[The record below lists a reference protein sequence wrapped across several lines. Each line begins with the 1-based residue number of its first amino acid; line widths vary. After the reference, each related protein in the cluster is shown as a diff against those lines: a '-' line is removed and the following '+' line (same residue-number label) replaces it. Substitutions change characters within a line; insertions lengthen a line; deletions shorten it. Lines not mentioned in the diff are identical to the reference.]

1 MNSNN
6 QNTLVLG
13 AGLAGLSVAHY
24 LDKNLVNKCK
34 ILEADNNIGGLCRS
48 FKKDDFTYDIG
59 GHILF
64 SKDNNLLQEIISLL
78 GDNILQKRRKNE
90 IWYKDRFIKYP
101 FENGLDKLDKEEI
114 FECLFSFLQKDQK
127 KLQNLENLN
136 TQNLY
141 NWCIDK
147 FGSGIAE
154 KYLIPYNQKIWKRD
168 LTQMSLHWVDRIPS
182 PPVEDIIKSAI
193 GIQTEGYTHQLN
205 FFYPKFGGIES
216 LIKSLAVNANLKRN
230 FKINKIVKNKDE
242 WQVFAQDKVEYC
254 QNLVS
259 TIPIFDLINSLQNV
273 PEKVLQAL
281 SSLQYNSLI
290 LVMLGVK
297 NKALEKRTAI
307 YVPDKNILPHR
318 VCFMKCF
325 SENNA
330 PENYSH
336 LVAEITVAPDSDL
349 MKIDKDIFIQKVIN
363 NLKNICEFDTN
374 DIISTDYKVI
384 KYAYVVYDLD
394 YLKNT
399 KIIFDYLDSLNIFY
413 TGRFGSFKYINMDTC
428 IEMSKDLVFKKL
440 LLNSNFKK
448 QEKYSGRVVL

>member
-1 MNSNN
+1 MNN

-13 AGLAGLSVAHY
+13 AGLAGLSVAYY
-24 LDKNLVNKCK
+24 LDKNLDNKCK
-34 ILEADNNIGGLCRS
+34 ILEAESNIGGLCRS
-48 FKKDDFTYDIG
+48 FKKDGFTYDIG

-64 SKDNNLLQEIISLL
+64 SKDNNLLQEIIGFL
-78 GDNILQKRRKNE
+78 GDNLLQKRRKNE

-114 FECLFSFLQKDQK
+114 FECLVTFLNREKT
-127 KLQNLENLN
+127 LNNLSA
-136 TQNLY
+136 QNLY
-141 NWCIDK
+141 NWCIDR
-147 FGSGIAE
+147 FGLGIAE

-168 LTQMSLHWVDRIPS
+168 LTQISLHWVDRIPR
-182 PPVEDIIKSAI
+182 PPIEDIIKSAI
-193 GIQTEGYTHQLN
+193 GIETEGYTHQLN

-216 LIKSLAVNANLKRN
+216 LITSLTTNANIKTN
-230 FKINKIVKNKDE
+230 FKVNKIIKNKDE
-242 WQVFAQDKVEYC
+242 WQVFAGDNVEYC

-273 PEKVLQAL
+273 PERVLQAL

-297 NKALEKRTAI
+297 NKSLEKRTAAYI
-307 YVPDKNILPHR
+307 PDKDILPHR
-318 VCFMKCF
+318 VCFMNCF

-330 PENYSH
+330 PKDYSH
-336 LVAEITVAPDSDL
+336 LVAEITVSPDSDL
-349 MKIDKDIFIQKVIN
+349 LKIDKDIFIQKIID
-363 NLKNICEFDTN
+363 NLKNICKFDTN
-374 DIISTDYKVI
+374 DIISTDYKLI

-399 KIIFDYLDSLNIFY
+399 KIIFDYVDSLNISY
-413 TGRFGSFKYINMDTC
+413 TGRFGSFKYINMDAC

-448 QEKYSGRVVL
+448 LEKSSGRVAL